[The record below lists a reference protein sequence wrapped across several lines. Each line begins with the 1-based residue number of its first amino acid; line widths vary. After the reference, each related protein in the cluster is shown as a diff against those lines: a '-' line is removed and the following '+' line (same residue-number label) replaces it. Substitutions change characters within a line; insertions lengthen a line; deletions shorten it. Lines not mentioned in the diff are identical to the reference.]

1 MKYYLI
7 AGERSGDTHAA
18 RLLHELKQQDAAADF
33 RYWGGEQMQAEGG
46 QLVRHYRELAVMGM
60 WETATSILKFRRY
73 LKECQQDILAY
84 RPDVLV
90 LVDYGGF
97 NMRMAAWA
105 KAHGIRVFYYIS
117 PKIWAWNQGR
127 NEKIKAYVDRMF
139 VILPFEEEF
148 YQQFDYQV
156 DYIGN
161 PTADDVA
168 AFQPDPDFRERN
180 GLDADR
186 KIIAILPG
194 SRKQEIEEMLHEM
207 LAVLPAFQ
215 DYQFVV
221 AAVSNLDRA
230 YYAHFERNGIK
241 LVFDE
246 AYNLLSL
253 ASAALVTSGTATL
266 ETALFDVPQVVCYR
280 TSAVTYLI
288 VKALIKV
295 PYISLVN
302 LIVGREVVPEFIQGK
317 FTARYLLD
325 ELKRL
330 LTDEAYIAA
339 QKAGY
344 AELRQKLGQH
354 QAARQAARLMVKYLR
369 EGKEAVQAAS

>member
-18 RLLHELKQQDAAADF
+18 HLLRELKSQDPGADF
-33 RYWGGEQMQAEGG
+33 RYWGGDQMEAEGG
-46 QLVRHYRELAVMGM
+46 HLVRHYRELAVMGF
-60 WETATSILKFRRY
+60 WETATSLLKFRGF
-73 LKECQQDILAY
+73 LKQCQADILAY
-84 RPDVLV
+84 RPDVLI

-97 NMRMAAWA
+97 NLRMAAWA

-117 PKIWAWNQGR
+117 PKIWAWNQSR
-127 NEKIKAYVDRMF
+127 VEKIKALVDKMF
-139 VILPFEEEF
+139 VILPFESEF
-148 YQQFDYQV
+148 YQRFEYKV

-161 PTADDVA
+161 PTADEVA
-168 AFQPDPDFRERN
+168 AFQQDPNFMAQH
-180 GLDADR
+180 GLDPER
-186 KIIAILPG
+186 KIIAVLPG

-241 LVFDE
+241 LVFDQ
-246 AYNLLSL
+246 AYDLLSR

-266 ETALFDVPQVVCYR
+266 ETALFGVPQVVCYR
-280 TSAVTYLI
+280 TSGLTYMIGKAV
-288 VKALIKV
+288 IKV

-302 LIVGREVVPEFIQGK
+302 LIVGRTVVEEFIQGD
-317 FTARYLLD
+317 FTARNLLD

-330 LTDEAYIAA
+330 LTDEAYIAK

-344 AELRQKLGQH
+344 AELREKLGQH
-354 QAARQAARLMVKYLR
+354 NAARQAAALMINYLG
-369 EGKEAVQAAS
+369 EKQAAA

>member
-1 MKYYLI
+1 MNYYLI

-18 RLLHELKQQDAAADF
+18 HLLRELKSQDPAADF
-33 RYWGGEQMQAEGG
+33 RYWGGDQMEAEGG
-46 QLVRHYRELAVMGM
+46 HLVRHYRELAVMGF
-60 WETATSILKFRRY
+60 WETATSLLKFRGF
-73 LKECQQDILAY
+73 LKECQADILAY
-84 RPDVLV
+84 KPDVLI

-97 NMRMAAWA
+97 NLRMAAWA

-117 PKIWAWNQGR
+117 PKIWAWNQSR
-127 NEKIKAYVDRMF
+127 VEKIKKLVDKMF
-139 VILPFEEEF
+139 VILPFEPEF
-148 YQQFDYQV
+148 YQRFDYKV

-161 PTADDVA
+161 PTADEVGS
-168 AFQPDPDFRERN
+168 FEPNPGFMVQH
-180 GLDADR
+180 GLDPDR
-186 KIIAILPG
+186 KIIAVLPG

-221 AAVSNLDRA
+221 AGVSNLDRA

-241 LVFDE
+241 LVFDQ
-246 AYNLLSL
+246 AYDLLSR

-266 ETALFDVPQVVCYR
+266 ETALFGVPQVVCYR
-280 TSAVTYLI
+280 TSGLTYMIGKAV
-288 VKALIKV
+288 IKV

-302 LIVGREVVPEFIQGK
+302 LIVGHTVVEEFIQSE
-317 FTARYLLD
+317 FTARNLLD

-330 LTDEAYIAA
+330 LTDEAYIAK

-344 AELRQKLGQH
+344 AELRDKLGQH
-354 QAARQAARLMVKYLR
+354 NAARQAAALMINYLG
-369 EGKEAVQAAS
+369 EKQAAA

>member
-18 RLLHELKQQDAAADF
+18 HLLHELKQQDAAADF

-46 QLVRHYRELAVMGM
+46 HLVHHYRELAVMGF
-60 WETATSILKFRRY
+60 WETATSLLKFRRY
-73 LKECQQDILAY
+73 LRECQADILAY
-84 RPDVLV
+84 QPDVLV

-97 NMRMAAWA
+97 NLRMAAWA
-105 KAHGIRVFYYIS
+105 KEHGIRVFYYIS
-117 PKIWAWNQGR
+117 PKIWAWNQSRG
-127 NEKIKAYVDRMF
+127 EKIKAYVDRMF
-139 VILPFEEEF
+139 VIMPFEEEF
-148 YQQFDYQV
+148 YQRFDYKV

-161 PTADDVA
+161 PTADQVA
-168 AFQPDPDFRERN
+168 AFRPDPNFMTQH
-180 GLDADR
+180 GLDPKR
-186 KIIAILPG
+186 EIIAVLPG

-215 DYQFVV
+215 EYQFVV
-221 AAVSNLDRA
+221 AGVSNLDRA
-230 YYAHFERNGIK
+230 YYQHFERNGIK
-241 LVFDE
+241 VIIDQAFD
-246 AYNLLSL
+246 LLSR

-280 TSAVTYLI
+280 TSAITYM
-288 VKALIKV
+288 VGKAVIKV

-302 LIVGREVVPEFIQGK
+302 LIVGREVVPEFIQSK

-330 LTDEAYIAA
+330 LTDKKYIAR

-354 QAARQAARLMVKYLR
+354 SAARQTAALMVQYLR
-369 EGKEAVQAAS
+369 EGQAATSA

>member
-18 RLLHELKQQDAAADF
+18 HLLHELKKQDAAADF
-33 RYWGGEQMQAEGG
+33 RYWGGDLMQAEGG
-46 QLVRHYRELAVMGM
+46 QLVHHYRELAVMGF
-60 WETATSILKFRRY
+60 WETATSILKFRGY
-73 LKECQQDILAY
+73 LKECQRDILEY
-84 RPDVLV
+84 KPDVLI

-97 NMRMAAWA
+97 NLRMAAWA
-105 KAHGIRVFYYIS
+105 KAHGVPVFYYIS
-117 PKIWAWNQGR
+117 PKIWAWNQSR
-127 NEKIKAYVDRMF
+127 VEKIKAHVDRMF

-148 YQQFDYQV
+148 YQRFEYKV

-161 PTADDVA
+161 PTADQVA
-168 AFQPDPDFRERN
+168 DFVPNPGFEAQH
-180 GLDADR
+180 GLDP
-186 KIIAILPG
+186 KKPIIAVLPG

-215 DYQFVV
+215 EYQFVV
-221 AAVSNLDRA
+221 AGVSNLDRT

-241 LVFDE
+241 LVFDQ
-246 AYNLLSL
+246 AFDLLSR

-266 ETALFDVPQVVCYR
+266 ETALFGVPQVVCYR
-280 TSAVTYLI
+280 TSAVTYQ
-288 VKALIKV
+288 VSKALIKV

-302 LIVGREVVPEFIQGK
+302 LIMGREVVQEFIQSK
-317 FTARYLLD
+317 FTARNLLD

-330 LTDEAYIAA
+330 LTDQDYIAR

-344 AELRQKLGQH
+344 AELRAKLGQH
-354 QAARQAARLMVKYLR
+354 NAARQTAALMVKYLR
-369 EGKEAVQAAS
+369 EGAVARTL

>member
-18 RLLHELKQQDAAADF
+18 HLLRELKSEDPAADF
-33 RYWGGEQMQAEGG
+33 RYWGGDLMEAQGG
-46 QLVRHYRELAVMGM
+46 HLVRHYRELAVMGF
-60 WETATSILKFRRY
+60 WETATSLLKFRRY
-73 LKECQQDILAY
+73 LKECQADILAY
-84 RPDVLV
+84 KPDVLI

-97 NMRMAAWA
+97 NLRMAAWA
-105 KAHGIRVFYYIS
+105 KAQGIKVFYYIS
-117 PKIWAWNQGR
+117 PKIWAWNQSR
-127 NEKIKAYVDRMF
+127 VEKIKALVDKMF
-139 VILPFEEEF
+139 VILPFEPEF
-148 YQQFDYQV
+148 YQRFEYKV

-161 PTADDVA
+161 PTADEVA
-168 AFQPDPDFRERN
+168 EFQPDPEFMAQH
-180 GLDADR
+180 GLDPSR
-186 KIIAILPG
+186 KIIAVLPG

-221 AAVSNLDRA
+221 AGVTNLDRA

-241 LVFDE
+241 IVFNQ
-246 AYNLLSL
+246 AYDLLSR

-266 ETALFDVPQVVCYR
+266 ETALFGVPQVVCYR
-280 TSAVTYLI
+280 TSGLTYMIGKAV
-288 VKALIKV
+288 IKV

-302 LIVGREVVPEFIQGK
+302 LIVGRTVVEEYIQGD
-317 FTARYLLD
+317 FTARNLLD

-330 LTDEAYIAA
+330 LTDEAYIAK

-344 AELRQKLGQH
+344 AELREKLGQH
-354 QAARQAARLMVKYLR
+354 NAARQAAALMINYLG
-369 EGKEAVQAAS
+369 EKQAAA

>member
-18 RLLHELKQQDAAADF
+18 HLLRELKSEDPAADF
-33 RYWGGEQMQAEGG
+33 RYWGGDLMEAEGG
-46 QLVRHYRELAVMGM
+46 HLVRHYRELAVMGF
-60 WETATSILKFRRY
+60 WETATSLLKFRRY
-73 LKECQQDILAY
+73 LKECQADILANK
-84 RPDVLV
+84 PEVLI

-97 NMRMAAWA
+97 NLRMAAWA
-105 KAHGIRVFYYIS
+105 KAHGITVFYYIS

-127 NEKIKAYVDRMF
+127 VEKIKALVDRMF
-139 VILPFEEEF
+139 VILPFEPEF
-148 YQQFDYQV
+148 YQRFDYKV

-161 PTADDVA
+161 PTADEVA
-168 AFQPDPDFRERN
+168 EFRPAPEFMAQH
-180 GLDADR
+180 GLDPGR
-186 KIIAILPG
+186 KIIAVLPG

-221 AAVSNLDRA
+221 AGVTNLDRA

-241 LVFDE
+241 IVFNQ
-246 AYNLLSL
+246 AYDLLSR

-266 ETALFDVPQVVCYR
+266 ETALFGVPQVVCYR
-280 TSAVTYLI
+280 TSGLTYMIGKAV
-288 VKALIKV
+288 IKV

-302 LIVGREVVPEFIQGK
+302 LIVGHTVVEEYIQGN
-317 FTARYLLD
+317 FTARNLLD

-330 LTDEAYIAA
+330 LTDEAYIAK

-344 AELRQKLGQH
+344 AELREKLGQH
-354 QAARQAARLMVKYLR
+354 NAARQAAALMINYLG
-369 EGKEAVQAAS
+369 EKQAAA

>member
-1 MKYYLI
+1 MNYYLI

-18 RLLHELKQQDAAADF
+18 HLLRELKAQDASADF
-33 RYWGGEQMQAEGG
+33 RYWGGDQMEAEGG
-46 QLVRHYRELAVMGM
+46 HLVRHYRELAVMGL
-60 WETATSILKFRRY
+60 WETVSSLLKFRGL
-73 LKECQQDILAY
+73 LKECQRDILAY
-84 RPDVLV
+84 RPDVLI

-97 NMRMAAWA
+97 NLRMAAWA
-105 KAHGIRVFYYIS
+105 KAQGIRVFYYIS

-127 NEKIKAYVDRMF
+127 VEKIKVLVDKMF

-148 YQQFDYQV
+148 YQRFDYKV

-161 PTADDVA
+161 PTADEVA
-168 AFQPDPDFRERN
+168 NFQPNPDFMTQH
-180 GLDADR
+180 GLDPNR
-186 KIIAILPG
+186 RIIAVLPG

-221 AAVSNLDRA
+221 AGVSNLDRV
-230 YYAHFERNGIK
+230 YYQHFERNGIK
-241 LVFDE
+241 LVFDQ
-246 AYNLLSL
+246 AFDLLSR

-266 ETALFDVPQVVCYR
+266 ETALFNVPQVVCYR
-280 TSAVTYLI
+280 TSSLTYLI
-288 VKALIKV
+288 GKAVIKV

-302 LIVGREVVPEFIQGK
+302 LIVGREVVAEFIQGG
-317 FTARYLLD
+317 FTARNLLD

-330 LTDEAYIAA
+330 LTDQEYIAK
-339 QKAGY
+339 QRAGY

-354 QAARQAARLMVKYLR
+354 SAARQAAALMVSYLQV
-369 EGKEAVQAAS
+369 G

>member
-1 MKYYLI
+1 VKYYLI

-18 RLLHELKQQDAAADF
+18 HLLHELKSQDPGADF
-33 RYWGGEQMQAEGG
+33 RYWGGDQMEAEGG
-46 QLVRHYRELAVMGM
+46 HLVRHYRELAVMGF
-60 WETATSILKFRRY
+60 WETATSLLKFRGY
-73 LKECQQDILAY
+73 LKECQRDILTY
-84 RPDVLV
+84 QPDVLI

-97 NMRMAAWA
+97 NLRMAAWA
-105 KAHGIRVFYYIS
+105 KAQGIRVFYYIS
-117 PKIWAWNQGR
+117 PKIWAWNQSR
-127 NEKIKAYVDRMF
+127 VEKIKALVDKMF
-139 VILPFEEEF
+139 VILPFESEF
-148 YQQFDYQV
+148 YQRFEYKV

-161 PTADDVA
+161 PTADEVA
-168 AFQPDPDFRERN
+168 AFRPDTEFMTRH
-180 GLDADR
+180 GLDPSR
-186 KIIAILPG
+186 KLIAVLPG

-241 LVFDE
+241 VVFDQ
-246 AYNLLSL
+246 AYDLLSR

-280 TSAVTYLI
+280 TSSLTYMIGKAV
-288 VKALIKV
+288 IKV

-302 LIVGREVVPEFIQGK
+302 LIVGRTVVEEYIQGD
-317 FTARYLLD
+317 FTARNLLD

-330 LTDEAYIAA
+330 LTDEAYIAK

-354 QAARQAARLMVKYLR
+354 NAARQAAALMINYLG
-369 EGKEAVQAAS
+369 EKQAAA

>member
-18 RLLHELKQQDAAADF
+18 HLLHELKEQDAAADF
-33 RYWGGEQMQAEGG
+33 RYWGGDLMQAEGG
-46 QLVRHYRELAVMGM
+46 HLVRHYRELAVMGF
-60 WETATSILKFRRY
+60 WEAATSLLKFRAY
-73 LKECQQDILAY
+73 LKECQRDILAY
-84 RPDVLV
+84 QPDVLI

-97 NMRMAAWA
+97 NLRMAQFA
-105 KAHGIRVFYYIS
+105 KAQGIKVFYYIS
-117 PKIWAWNQGR
+117 PKIWAWNQSRG
-127 NEKIKAYVDRMF
+127 EKIKAYVDRMF

-148 YQQFDYQV
+148 YQRFEYKV

-161 PTADDVA
+161 PTVDEVAD
-168 AFQPDPDFRERN
+168 FTPTPDFMTQH
-180 GLDADR
+180 GLDPDR
-186 KIIAILPG
+186 KIIAVLPG

-221 AAVSNLDRA
+221 AGVSNLDRT
-230 YYAHFERNGIK
+230 YYQHFERNGIK
-241 LVFDE
+241 LVMNQ
-246 AYNLLSL
+246 AYDLLSR

-266 ETALFDVPQVVCYR
+266 ETALFNVPQVVCYR
-280 TSAVTYLI
+280 TSSLTYL
-288 VKALIKV
+288 VGKAVIKV

-302 LIVGREVVPEFIQGK
+302 LIVGREVVAEFIQNG
-317 FTARYLLD
+317 FTARNLLD

-330 LTDEAYIAA
+330 LTDEGYVAR

-354 QAARQAARLMVKYLR
+354 RASRQAAALMVKYLQQ
-369 EGKEAVQAAS
+369 K

>member
-18 RLLHELKQQDAAADF
+18 HLLRELKSQDPAADF
-33 RYWGGEQMQAEGG
+33 RYWGGDQMEAEGG
-46 QLVRHYRELAVMGM
+46 HLVRHYRELAVMGF
-60 WETATSILKFRRY
+60 WETATSLLKFRGF
-73 LKECQQDILAY
+73 LKECQADILAY
-84 RPDVLV
+84 RPDVLL

-97 NMRMAAWA
+97 NLRMAAWA
-105 KAHGIRVFYYIS
+105 KAQGITVFYYIS

-127 NEKIKAYVDRMF
+127 VEKIKALVDKMF
-139 VILPFEEEF
+139 VILPFEPEF
-148 YQQFDYQV
+148 YQRFDYKV

-161 PTADDVA
+161 PTADEVA
-168 AFQPDPDFRERN
+168 EFRPDPGFMAQH
-180 GLDADR
+180 GLDPDR
-186 KIIAILPG
+186 KIIAVLPG

-215 DYQFVV
+215 EYQFVV
-221 AAVSNLDRA
+221 AGVSNLDRA

-241 LVFDE
+241 LVFDQ
-246 AYNLLSL
+246 AYDLLSR

-266 ETALFDVPQVVCYR
+266 ETALFGVPQVVCYR
-280 TSAVTYLI
+280 TSGLTYMIGKAV
-288 VKALIKV
+288 IKV

-302 LIVGREVVPEFIQGK
+302 LIVGRTVVEEFIQSE
-317 FTARYLLD
+317 FTARNLLD

-330 LTDEAYIAA
+330 LTDEAYIAK

-344 AELRQKLGQH
+344 AELRDKLGQH
-354 QAARQAARLMVKYLR
+354 NAARQAAALMISYLG
-369 EGKEAVQAAS
+369 EKQAAA

>member
-1 MKYYLI
+1 MKYYFI

-18 RLLHELKQQDAAADF
+18 HLLRELQGQDPAADF
-33 RYWGGEQMQAEGG
+33 RYWGGDQMQAVGG
-46 QLVRHYRELAVMGM
+46 HLVRHYRELAVMGL
-60 WETATSILKFRRY
+60 WETVSSLLKFRGL
-73 LKECQQDILAY
+73 LKECQRDILEY
-84 RPDVLV
+84 RPDVLI

-97 NMRMAAWA
+97 NLRMAAWA
-105 KAHGIRVFYYIS
+105 KTHGVKVFYYIS

-127 NEKIKAYVDRMF
+127 VEKIKVLVDRMF

-148 YQQFDYQV
+148 YQRFDYKV

-161 PTADDVA
+161 PTADEVA
-168 AFQPDPDFRERN
+168 AFRPDPEFMTRH
-180 GLDADR
+180 GLSSDR
-186 KIIAILPG
+186 PLIAVLPG

-215 DYQFVV
+215 NYQFVV
-221 AAVSNLDRA
+221 AGVSNLDPV
-230 YYAHFERNGIK
+230 YYQHFERNGIK
-241 LVFDE
+241 LVFDQ
-246 AYNLLSL
+246 AYDLLAR

-280 TSAVTYLI
+280 TSSLTYLI
-288 VKALIKV
+288 GKAVIKV

-302 LIVGREVVPEFIQGK
+302 LIVGREVVAEFIQNK

-330 LTDEAYIAA
+330 LTDEQYIAR
-339 QKAGY
+339 QRTGY

-354 QAARQAARLMVKYLR
+354 SAARQAAALMVGYLR
-369 EGKEAVQAAS
+369 AGVGRPTP

>member
-1 MKYYLI
+1 MNYYLI

-18 RLLHELKQQDAAADF
+18 HLLRELKSQDPAAEF
-33 RYWGGEQMQAEGG
+33 RYWGGDQMEAEGG
-46 QLVRHYRELAVMGM
+46 HLVRHYRELAVMGF
-60 WETATSILKFRRY
+60 WETATSLLKFRGF
-73 LKECQQDILAY
+73 LKQCQADILAY
-84 RPDVLV
+84 KPDVLI

-97 NMRMAAWA
+97 NLRMAAWA

-117 PKIWAWNQGR
+117 PKIWAWNQSR
-127 NEKIKAYVDRMF
+127 VEKIKKLVDKMF
-139 VILPFEEEF
+139 VILPFEPEF
-148 YQQFDYQV
+148 YQRFEYKV

-161 PTADDVA
+161 PTADEVGSFEPNPEFMA
-168 AFQPDPDFRERN
+168 QHGLDPDS
-180 GLDADR
+180 
-186 KIIAILPG
+186 KIIAVLPG

-221 AAVSNLDRA
+221 AGVSNLDRA

-241 LVFDE
+241 LVFDQ
-246 AYNLLSL
+246 AYDLLSR

-280 TSAVTYLI
+280 TSGLTYMIGKAV
-288 VKALIKV
+288 IKV

-302 LIVGREVVPEFIQGK
+302 LIVGHTVVQEFIQSE
-317 FTARYLLD
+317 FTARNLLD
-325 ELKRL
+325 ELKHL
-330 LTDEAYIAA
+330 LTDEAYIAK

-344 AELRQKLGQH
+344 AELRDKLGQH
-354 QAARQAARLMVKYLR
+354 NAARQAAALMISYLG
-369 EGKEAVQAAS
+369 EKQAAA

>member
-18 RLLHELKQQDAAADF
+18 HLLRELKQQDPAADF
-33 RYWGGEQMQAEGG
+33 RYWGGDLMQAEGG
-46 QLVRHYRELAVMGM
+46 YLVHHYRELAVMGL
-60 WETATSILKFRRY
+60 WETATSILKFRGY
-73 LKECQQDILAY
+73 LRECQRDILQY

-105 KAHGIRVFYYIS
+105 KLHGIRVFYYIS
-117 PKIWAWNQGR
+117 PKIWAWNQSR
-127 NEKIKAYVDRMF
+127 SEKIKAYVDRMF

-148 YQQFDYQV
+148 YQRFDYKV

-161 PTADDVA
+161 PTADEVGE
-168 AFQPDPDFRERN
+168 FVPDPGFMAQH
-180 GLDADR
+180 GLDPER
-186 KIIAILPG
+186 PIIAVLPG

-215 DYQFVV
+215 EYQFVV
-221 AAVSNLDRA
+221 AAVSNLDRT
-230 YYAHFERNGIK
+230 YYQHFERNGIK
-241 LVFDE
+241 LVIDSAFD
-246 AYNLLSL
+246 LLSR
-253 ASAALVTSGTATL
+253 ARAALVTSGTATL
-266 ETALFDVPQVVCYR
+266 ETALFNVPQVVCYR
-280 TSAVTYLI
+280 TSALTYM
-288 VKALIKV
+288 VGKALIKV

-302 LIVGREVVPEFIQGK
+302 LIVGREVVPEFIQSK

-330 LTDEAYIAA
+330 LTDEPYRAR
-339 QKAGY
+339 QQAGY
-344 AELRQKLGQH
+344 AELRLKLGQH
-354 QAARQAARLMVKYLR
+354 SAARQAAVLMVKYLR
-369 EGKEAVQAAS
+369 EGQAATAAA

>member
-1 MKYYLI
+1 VKYYLI

-18 RLLHELKQQDAAADF
+18 HLVRELKSQDPAADF
-33 RYWGGEQMQAEGG
+33 RYWGGDQMEAEGG
-46 QLVRHYRELAVMGM
+46 HLVRHYRELAVMGF
-60 WETATSILKFRRY
+60 WETATSLLKFRGF
-73 LKECQQDILAY
+73 LKECQRDILAY
-84 RPDVLV
+84 QPEVLI

-97 NMRMAAWA
+97 NLRMAAWA
-105 KAHGIRVFYYIS
+105 KAQGIRVFYYIS
-117 PKIWAWNQGR
+117 PKIWAWNQSR
-127 NEKIKAYVDRMF
+127 VEKIKALVDKMF
-139 VILPFEEEF
+139 VILPFESEF
-148 YQQFDYQV
+148 YQRFEYKV

-161 PTADDVA
+161 PTADEVA
-168 AFQPDPDFRERN
+168 AFKPSPNFMVQH
-180 GLDADR
+180 GLDPQR
-186 KIIAILPG
+186 KIIAVLPG

-241 LVFDE
+241 LVFDQ
-246 AYNLLSL
+246 AYDLLSR

-266 ETALFDVPQVVCYR
+266 ETALFNVPQVVCYR
-280 TSAVTYLI
+280 TSALTYMI
-288 VKALIKV
+288 GKAVIKV

-302 LIVGREVVPEFIQGK
+302 LIVGRTVVEEFIQGN
-317 FTARYLLD
+317 FTARNLLD

-330 LTDEAYIAA
+330 LTDEPYIAK
-339 QKAGY
+339 QKTGY

-354 QAARQAARLMVKYLR
+354 NAARQAAALMINYLG
-369 EGKEAVQAAS
+369 EKQAAA

>member
-1 MKYYLI
+1 MKYYFI

-18 RLLHELKQQDAAADF
+18 RLLRELKQQDPAADF
-33 RYWGGEQMQAEGG
+33 RYWGGDQMQAAGG
-46 QLVRHYRELAVMGM
+46 ELMRHYRDLAVMGF
-60 WETATSILKFRRY
+60 WETATSVLKFRGY
-73 LKECQQDILAY
+73 LKECQRDILAY
-84 RPDVLV
+84 QPDVLV

-117 PKIWAWNQGR
+117 PKIWAWNQRRG
-127 NEKIKAYVDRMF
+127 EKIKVLVDKMF

-148 YQQFDYQV
+148 YQRFDYRV
-156 DYIGN
+156 DYVGN
-161 PTADDVA
+161 PTADEVA
-168 AFQPDPDFRERN
+168 DFVPN
-180 GLDADR
+180 PNFMAQHGLDPER
-186 KIIAILPG
+186 KIIAVLPG

-215 DYQFVV
+215 EYQFVV
-221 AAVSNLDRA
+221 AGVTNLDRL
-230 YYAHFERNGIK
+230 YYQHFERNGIK
-241 LVFDE
+241 LVFDQ
-246 AYNLLSL
+246 AFDLLSR

-280 TSAVTYLI
+280 TSALTYT
-288 VKALIKV
+288 VSKALIKV

-302 LIVGREVVPEFIQGK
+302 LIVGREVVPEFIQSK

-330 LTDEAYIAA
+330 LTDEAYVAR
-339 QKAGY
+339 QRAGY
-344 AELRQKLGQH
+344 AELRQKMGQPGTARH
-354 QAARQAARLMVKYLR
+354 TAALMLKYLR
-369 EGKEAVQAAS
+369 EAQPATPA